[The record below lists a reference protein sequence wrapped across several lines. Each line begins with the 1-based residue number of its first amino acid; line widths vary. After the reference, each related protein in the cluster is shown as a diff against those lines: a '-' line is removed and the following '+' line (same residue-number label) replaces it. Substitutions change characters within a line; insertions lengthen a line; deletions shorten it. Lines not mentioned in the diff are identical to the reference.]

1 MTFGESVSIC
11 LKKYF
16 VFEGRASRSEYW
28 WFQLIV
34 TPSYLISTVF
44 KNNISYFFLG
54 ITLFTL
60 IPAISAGVR
69 RLHDTNRS
77 GFFLLIG
84 FIGFIISVI
93 MESYYDKKLYRQ
105 KQLNESFN
113 NANKTNKREYKNT
126 Y

>member
-1 MTFGESVSIC
+1 MNTILYV
-11 LKKYF
+11 
-16 VFEGRASRSEYW
+16 
-28 WFQLIV
+28 
-34 TPSYLISTVF
+34 
-44 KNNISYFFLG
+44 G
-54 ITLFTL
+54 IAF
-60 IPAISAGVR
+60 I
-69 RLHDTNRS
+69 
-77 GFFLLIG
+77 LIG

>member
-1 MTFGESVSIC
+1 MNTILYIG
-11 LKKYF
+11 L
-16 VFEGRASRSEYW
+16 A
-28 WFQLIV
+28 
-34 TPSYLISTVF
+34 
-44 KNNISYFFLG
+44 
-54 ITLFTL
+54 
-60 IPAISAGVR
+60 
-69 RLHDTNRS
+69 
-77 GFFLLIG
+77 FLLIG